1 MRLRLIAALV
11 VVIGVMAYL
20 STSTRA
26 PADDHTLSAEL
37 QAIENGTLAAPVVSA
52 NQVTFYA
59 RADGTTKPRIVSDLT
74 GWGEKPDGTFDF
86 DSGRMRRVD
95 GTDWYALTAHAASN
109 ARIEY
114 LIAYGA
120 GDYRLDPHNPRR
132 AERVGGPASEVVM
145 PGYRPP
151 PDFRRDPAAETG
163 RVTEADVR
171 GAIVGQRHVFVY
183 TPPGYRPSRQ
193 YRLAVFHDGG
203 LVVNTGNAPQVLDW
217 LIAHDEIPPIV
228 AVFVEPA
235 SRTDDFRQASPMR
248 DFVGSELMAWVTSHY
263 SVTPLAADHAIIG
276 ISAGARG
283 AIDAMTTFP
292 QVFGKSAVMIPAVTD
307 AELQHVPVR
316 RGEEPQLQLV
326 VLAAAYDRLNAASAS
341 QVRDTFEARGHQVT
355 FLEVSEGHSTLTWKT
370 HLRDVLVNVFGR

>member
-1 MRLRLIAALV
+1 
-11 VVIGVMAYL
+11 MAYL

-26 PADDHTLSAEL
+26 PAEDRTLGAEL
-37 QAIENGTLAAPVVSA
+37 RAIENGTLTVPVVSA

-59 RADGTTKPRIVSDLT
+59 RADGTTRPRIVSDLT
-74 GWGEKPDGTFDF
+74 GWGEKADGTFDF
-86 DSGRMRRVD
+86 DIGRMRRID
-95 GTDWYALTAHAASN
+95 GTDWYSLTAHAASN

-120 GDYRLDPHNPRR
+120 GDYRLDPNNPRR

-151 PDFRRDPAAETG
+151 PDFSSDPVAERG
-163 RVTEADVR
+163 RVVEADVR

-183 TPPGYRPSRQ
+183 TPPGYRPGRQ
-193 YRLAVFHDGG
+193 YRLAVFHDGA
-203 LVVNTGNAPQVLDW
+203 LVVNTGQAPQVLDW
-217 LIAHDEIPPIV
+217 LIAHEEIPPIV

-248 DFVGSELMAWVTSHY
+248 DFVGIELMAWVASHY
-263 SVTPLAADHAIIG
+263 NVTPLAADHAIIG

-283 AIDAMTTFP
+283 AIDAMTAFP
-292 QVFGKSAVMIPAVTD
+292 GVFGRAAVMMPAITD

-316 RGEEPQLQLV
+316 RGEEPQLTLV

-341 QVRDTFEARGHQVT
+341 RLRDTFAARGHHVT
-355 FLEVSEGHSTLTWKT
+355 FLEVSEGHSTRTWKT
-370 HLRDVLVNVFGR
+370 HLGDVLVSVFGR